1 MALFQK
7 SVLTEYLK
15 KQDSITIEKAY
26 KKFVKYFYNPIT
38 QQNIRDINEEGFQ
51 QKFLMELFVTCFGY
65 VINPDPDYN
74 LTTEFKNLKD
84 AKKADGAILIDG
96 KAIAVIELKG
106 TNTKNLEKC
115 RQQAFDYHSN
125 HPNCRAH
132 THSDS
137 LFLRTLKP
145 VEKGTELTVDYGDYL
160 LLYGIRNIEPPN
172 PVWE

>member
-1 MALFQK
+1 MIKLQLETMGLFQK

-15 KQDSITIEKAY
+15 KQDSIAVENAY

-51 QKFLMELFVTCFGY
+51 QKFLMELFVNCFGY
-65 VINPDPDYN
+65 VINPDPYYN

-84 AKKADGAILIDG
+84 AKKADGAILIDS

-115 RQQAFDYHSN
+115 RQQAFDYKSN
-125 HPNCRAH
+125 HPTCKYVITSNFEKLRFYIN
-132 THSDS
+132 TSDEFEEFN
-137 LFLRTLKP
+137 LFTLT
-145 VEKGTELTVDYGDYL
+145 EKLPC
-160 LLYGIRNIEPPN
+160 N
-172 PVWE
+172 